1 MKAPKNGSVFYCSQ
15 TGIPLDLR
23 YEKAD
28 GSEILQ
34 EFVNHI
40 NQNSYNECEGAK
52 KELCNLRL

>member
-15 TGIPLDLR
+15 TGILLDLR

-28 GSEILQ
+28 GSGILQ

-40 NQNSYNECEGAK
+40 NQNSHNECEGAK
-52 KELCNLRL
+52 KELCNLRF